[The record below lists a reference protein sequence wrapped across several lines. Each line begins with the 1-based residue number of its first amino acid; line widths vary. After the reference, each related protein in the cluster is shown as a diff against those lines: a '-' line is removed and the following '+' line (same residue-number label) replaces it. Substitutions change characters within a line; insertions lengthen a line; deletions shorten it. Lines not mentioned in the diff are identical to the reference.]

1 MSILSWKI
9 LKYGTPW
16 KGNIKVLLEWSTH
29 NLKLWKEILRLCRWR
44 KVCNDLLHENNE
56 DQQQNVNE
64 DQQQNV
70 ISWREDEQCLNCW
83 EDIVLFD
90 AEVWLCRL
98 LHWGVKRYRWVIA
111 WRIAPYWCM
120 NKRWTEIQLLMSRRW
135 TLLLLFFPI
144 LEEGVEV
151 EVNVEEIEETEMEV
165 AAKMV
170 AEFLEPMMTMAK
182 TTGEILTN
190 SR

>member
-1 MSILSWKI
+1 
-9 LKYGTPW
+9 
-16 KGNIKVLLEWSTH
+16 
-29 NLKLWKEILRLCRWR
+29 
-44 KVCNDLLHENNE
+44 
-56 DQQQNVNE
+56 
-64 DQQQNV
+64 
-70 ISWREDEQCLNCW
+70 
-83 EDIVLFD
+83 
-90 AEVWLCRL
+90 
-98 LHWGVKRYRWVIA
+98 
-111 WRIAPYWCM
+111 
-120 NKRWTEIQLLMSRRW
+120 MSRRW